1 MLGYREVLVLLDR
14 TEDSAR
20 RLRLAAALAARFGAE
35 LQAGF
40 PVSEFLRFFSSV
52 DGLPQLSPEAVDA
65 LLNRHGRAVAEAL
78 GEARARFEAA
88 VAEAGVAGRWIE
100 VDGDEDGPLL
110 ALTQGADLVVAPREL
125 HTPYGENKLTAA
137 QIGMACGGPLL
148 VVPPGTDAGDPCRK
162 MLIAWSHTR
171 ESARLLRDAWPFVEQ
186 AASVAVVTV
195 GDDPPNDKVEAL
207 RARFARRG
215 QTVELICRR
224 GSDWDAPDI
233 VLAEAE
239 AFGADLLAAGLY
251 ARPRLQQLLLGGM
264 SRELL
269 SRCPVPL
276 LVSR

>member
-1 MLGYREVLVLLDR
+1 
-14 TEDSAR
+14 
-20 RLRLAAALAARFGAE
+20 
-35 LQAGF
+35 
-40 PVSEFLRFFSSV
+40 
-52 DGLPQLSPEAVDA
+52 
-65 LLNRHGRAVAEAL
+65 
-78 GEARARFEAA
+78 
-88 VAEAGVAGRWIE
+88 IE

-110 ALTQGADLVVAPREL
+110 ALTQEADLVVAPREL
-125 HTPYGENKLTAA
+125 HTPYGENRLTAA

-148 VVPPGTDAGDPCRK
+148 VVPPGTDGADPCRK
-162 MLIAWSHTR
+162 ILVAWSHTR

-186 AASVAVVTV
+186 AASVAVITV
-195 GDDPPNDKVEAL
+195 GDDPPKDKVEAL
-207 RARFARRG
+207 RERFARRG

-239 AFGADLLAAGLY
+239 AFDADLLAAGLY

-269 SRCPVPL
+269 GRCPVPL

>member
-1 MLGYREVLVLLDR
+1 MAYREVLVLLDR
-14 TEDSAR
+14 TAESAG
-20 RLRLAAALAARFGAE
+20 RLRFAAGLAARLGAE

-52 DGLPQLSPEAVDA
+52 DGLPQLSPEAVDD
-65 LLNRHGRAVAEAL
+65 LLNRHGRAVTEAL
-78 GEARARFEAA
+78 DEARGRFEAV
-88 VAEAGVAGRWIE
+88 VAETGVAGRWIE

-110 ALTQGADLVVAPREL
+110 ALTQQADLVVAPREL
-125 HTPYGENKLTAA
+125 HTPYGENKLSAA

-148 VVPPGTDAGDPCRK
+148 VVPPGAQSADPGRK
-162 MLIAWSHTR
+162 VMVAWSHTR
-171 ESARLLRDAWPFVEQ
+171 ESARLLRDAWPLIE
-186 AASVAVVTV
+186 AADEAALVTV
-195 GDDPPNDKVEAL
+195 GDEPSPARLEAL
-207 RARFARRG
+207 QQRFARRG
-215 QTVELICRR
+215 QVVSIVHRP
-224 GSDWDAPDI
+224 GPDSAAPDI

-269 SRCPVPL
+269 TRCPIPL